1 MSKVKIRVAN
11 KRNPSKKLK
20 DWDGWSG
27 VFSNKAEARTHMK
40 THFCADRYSAL
51 IFGLFE
57 YSSRKKIKWNLI
69 KKFNNKLETIK

>member
-11 KRNPSKKLK
+11 KPNPSKEPK

-27 VFSNKAEARTHMK
+27 IFSDKSEALTHMEN
-40 THFCADRYSAL
+40 HFCDDRYSAL